1 MMAGVTGEYRLYQ
14 ELAAWWPLISP
25 AEEYADEAAYLA
37 GLLGSAATPVREVL
51 DLGSGGG
58 HVALHLKDRFAMTLV
73 DLSEDMLAVSRR
85 INPGCAHLQ
94 GDMRTIR
101 LGRPFD
107 AVLVH
112 DAVDYVTCEADLR
125 QVIDTAYAHCR
136 PGGLALF
143 VPDHV
148 ADTFRSAGGRG
159 GSSDAAG
166 RQASFREWTWDP
178 DPGDDW
184 VRAEYEF
191 VLRAADGTVQ
201 VVREVHQL
209 GAFRRETWLRLL
221 AEAGFGYVPPP
232 GSVPPSGS
240 SAARS
245 VPPSGSSAPGSVP
258 PSGSSAP
265 GSVPPSGSS
274 APGSLAARSAAPSGL
289 AAEVGQH
296 SRRPDNLFIGRRHP
310 D

>member
-1 MMAGVTGEYRLYQ
+1 MGEYLLYS
-14 ELAAWWPLISP
+14 ELAGWWPLISP
-25 AEEYADEAAYLA
+25 PEEYAEEAAYLA
-37 GLLGSAATPVREVL
+37 GVLSSAALPVREVL

-58 HVALHLKDRFAMTLV
+58 HVAVHLKERFALTLV

-85 INPGCAHLQ
+85 LNPGCAHLQ
-94 GDMRTIR
+94 GDMRTVR
-101 LGRPFD
+101 LGRLFD

-125 QVIDTAYAHCR
+125 QVIDTAFAHCR
-136 PGGLALF
+136 PGGAAVF

-148 ADTFRSAGGRG
+148 ADTFHAADGRG

-201 VVREVHQL
+201 VVQEAHRL
-209 GAFRRETWLRLL
+209 GAFGRDTWLGLL
-221 AEAGFGYVPPP
+221 ADAGFDPEDH
-232 GSVPPSGS
+232 SGS
-240 SAARS
+240 AVAARRH
-245 VPPSGSSAPGSVP
+245 PG
-258 PSGSSAP
+258 
-265 GSVPPSGSS
+265 
-274 APGSLAARSAAPSGL
+274 
-289 AAEVGQH
+289 
-296 SRRPDNLFIGRRHP
+296 RPDNLFIGRRRA
-310 D
+310 